1 MIRYLWEKENI
12 CMRDMPRPGL
22 SYLLPVSR
30 ELYATRV
37 YLRRFRH
44 RDAQPLLDLL
54 VRNESWLAMGLP
66 PLPAR
71 FELSDMKQEILRRQ
85 RLERQGS
92 RLDLAIFDKESH
104 RLVGE
109 VSLHSISW
117 GIQLS
122 GGLGFWLAESS
133 AGNGLMKEALATM
146 LSFVFEE
153 SPLHRIWAATTHCNV
168 RTQELLRRLGF
179 THDGTIR
186 QELFLAGTWQD
197 MHHFS
202 LLRDE
207 YDNLAERWIS
217 KGYLGIHPN
226 QKARHG
232 KQR

>member
-1 MIRYLWEKENI
+1 
-12 CMRDMPRPGL
+12 MRDIPRPGL

-30 ELYATRV
+30 ELHATRV

-44 RDAQPLLDLL
+44 RDAGPLLALL
-54 VRNESWLAMGLP
+54 VNNEEWLAMGLP
-66 PLPAR
+66 PLPAK
-71 FELSDMKQEILRRQ
+71 FTLSDMRNEILRRQ

-92 RLDLAIFDKESH
+92 RLDLAIFDKETNQ
-104 RLVGE
+104 LVGE

-133 AGNGLMKEALATM
+133 AGRGLMKEALATM

-153 SPLHRIWAATTHCNV
+153 SPLHRVWAATTNGNT
-168 RTQELLRRLGF
+168 RTQQLMRRLGF
-179 THDGTIR
+179 HHDGTMR
-186 QELFLAGTWQD
+186 QELFLAGAWQD

-207 YDNLAERWIS
+207 YDSLAESWI
-217 KGYLGIHPN
+217 KQGYLGIRKPDS
-226 QKARHG
+226 RS
-232 KQR
+232 RR